1 MKLIILMTQ
10 LVPNNGK
17 MLFRYFCEIS
27 LQPYLE
33 RVERLVLLEGPE
45 LDGPVDGGGKE
56 QV

>member
-1 MKLIILMTQ
+1 MTQ